1 MPEADTH
8 VSLCL
13 KGHIL
18 SFFLYTWS
26 GHARVLVFEK
36 DTHVSLS
43 LKRTNVSVCLK
54 RTRTIFF
61 SWKGHTRFLVFEHD
75 LQQHVKCRKKQQQQ
89 QIRRFWG
96 SMRSTICS
104 LPMESRKMSLC
115 DLMTCLKP
123 VPRTCSQRHSY
134 IGQVNSAQECILE
147 ALITWNIKEENIWQI
162 SEPLNT
168 AIN

>member
-1 MPEADTH
+1 MLEADTH

-13 KGHIL
+13 KGHTR
-18 SFFLYTWS
+18 SFFLYPWS

-36 DTHVSLS
+36 DTYVSLS

-54 RTRTIFF
+54 RTRTRLFA
-61 SWKGHTRFLVFEHD
+61 WKGHTRFLVFEHD
-75 LQQHVKCRKKQQQQ
+75 LQQHVKCRKKQQLQQ
-89 QIRRFWG
+89 TRRFWG
-96 SMRSTICS
+96 SMRSTICF
-104 LPMESRKMSLC
+104 LPMESKQMSAR
-115 DLMTCLKP
+115 DMFETCATYFNL
-123 VPRTCSQRHSY
+123 VHNVTD